1 MHTEFNIKKPIMLFF
16 DATILKVIQHPKI
29 PDISDIKM
37 SFKNG
42 YPEGF
47 AQRWLK
53 TSHITF
59 RITQIINRLG
69 WMSVKR
75 FWGENF
81 SFELW
86 YVLSP
91 TPFPP
96 SKRAYIPLNVSG
108 SRTSECFQWIRCE
121 HTQELVLRFCSRG
134 LSNEKSRRRELEVD
148 LWTREWTTGTLRT
161 THTFLYIN

>member
-53 TSHITF
+53 TGHITF

-96 SKRAYIPLNVSG
+96 SKRAYIPWMCRGQGHLNVSNG
-108 SRTSECFQWIRCE
+108 SDVNTHRSWYLGSV
-121 HTQELVLRFCSRG
+121 QEGYLMRSPGEGSWR
-134 LSNEKSRRRELEVD
+134 
-148 LWTREWTTGTLRT
+148 
-161 THTFLYIN
+161 